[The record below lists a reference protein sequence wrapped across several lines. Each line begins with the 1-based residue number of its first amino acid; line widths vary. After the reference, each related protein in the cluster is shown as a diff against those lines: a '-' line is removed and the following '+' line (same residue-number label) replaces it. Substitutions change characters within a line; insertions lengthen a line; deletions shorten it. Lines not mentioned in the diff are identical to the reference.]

1 MAQKQKNV
9 EWMQVSVETESE
21 WLYVLNVNSGWI
33 FGERVRG
40 ILDII
45 IILQL
50 FSTHEIISEKREK
63 QSLAILW
70 LKEKKKVCGKDTCV
84 S

>member
-1 MAQKQKNV
+1 MYGTFFHVAQKQKNV

-21 WLYVLNVNSGWI
+21 WLYVLNVSSGWR

-50 FSTHEIISEKREK
+50 FSTHEIISEKREREAK
-63 QSLAILW
+63 PSNSM
-70 LKEKKKVCGKDTCV
+70 T
-84 S
+84 